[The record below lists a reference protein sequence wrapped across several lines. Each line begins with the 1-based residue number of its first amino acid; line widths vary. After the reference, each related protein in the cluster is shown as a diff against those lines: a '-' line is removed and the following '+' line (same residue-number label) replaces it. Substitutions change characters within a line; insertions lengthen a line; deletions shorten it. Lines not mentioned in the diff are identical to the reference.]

1 MKPLSGS
8 GREETAPGRG
18 ERFGLSDT
26 PRRTV
31 DLAMNSAPARPTS
44 SYSARF
50 AERISALKREGRYRV
65 FAELT
70 RPLGNHPYVL
80 WQGPA
85 GPRRV
90 VTWCSNDYLGMGH
103 HPLVNAAMQ
112 QAVAEGA
119 TGAGG
124 TRNIGG
130 TNARHVALER
140 LLAGLHGK
148 QAALTFTSGYS
159 ANLASLSVLGSL
171 LPHTVILSDADNHNS
186 MIEGIRRSGAEK
198 IIFEHNS
205 PRDLEAKLRTIAPDR
220 PKLIVFE
227 SVYSM
232 SGNIAPIREFV
243 ALAKKYNA
251 MTYIDEVHAVGM
263 YGARGGG
270 VTEEMGIA
278 HEIDVIQGTLGKA
291 FGMQGGYVA
300 GDEPVVDCIRSFGAS
315 FIFSTSLAPVLAA
328 GAIASISH
336 LMASPVERAR
346 QREHVVLL
354 RKRLVEA
361 NLPMMPSQ
369 TPAGF
374 SSHIVPVFVGD
385 PVLAKSVSD
394 RLLAEHSIYI
404 QPINYPTVPRGT
416 ERLRIAPG
424 PAHVPAL
431 IDELVQALD
440 TLWRDMQLPRR
451 VPVVSEAAPQR
462 ARA

>member
-1 MKPLSGS
+1 VNSTSAKP
-8 GREETAPGRG
+8 A
-18 ERFGLSDT
+18 
-26 PRRTV
+26 
-31 DLAMNSAPARPTS
+31 S

-50 AERISALKREGRYRV
+50 AERIAALKREGRYRV

-70 RPLGNHPYVL
+70 RPLGKHPFVL
-80 WQGPA
+80 WQGPS
-85 GPRRV
+85 GPRKV
-90 VTWCSNDYLGMGH
+90 VNWCSNDYLGMGH
-103 HPLVNAAMQ
+103 NPLVNAAMQ

-148 QAALTFTSGYS
+148 PAALTFTSGYS

-198 IIFEHNS
+198 VIFEHNS
-205 PRDLEAKLRTIAPDR
+205 PRDLEAKLRAIAADR

-243 ALAKKYNA
+243 ALAKKYGA
-251 MTYIDEVHAVGM
+251 MTYVDEVHAVGM

-270 VTEEMGIA
+270 VTEEMGLA

-300 GDEPVVDCIRSFGAS
+300 GDESVVDCIRSFGAS

-346 QREHVVLL
+346 QREHVALL
-354 RKRLVEA
+354 RKRLGEA
-361 NLPMMPSQ
+361 KLPMMLSQ
-369 TPAGF
+369 TPKGF
-374 SSHIVPVFVGD
+374 ASHIVPVFVGD
-385 PVLAKSVSD
+385 PVLAKAVSD
-394 RLLAEHSIYI
+394 RLLSEHAIYI

-424 PAHVPAL
+424 PLHTPEL
-431 IDELVQALD
+431 IEALVQSLD

-451 VPVVSEAAPQR
+451 VPGTGEPD
-462 ARA
+462 ARALARA